1 MKIDNFELI
10 KLLSDKNMS
19 GVVYKATR
27 NNKLYAVKVFKSRE
41 KLFER
46 FFSIE
51 VEFYK
56 KFEKFEHPG
65 LLKYYESNW

>member
-10 KLLSDKNMS
+10 KLLSDNNMS

-27 NNKLYAVKVFKSRE
+27 NNKLYAVKVFKTTDIQT
-41 KLFER
+41 KR